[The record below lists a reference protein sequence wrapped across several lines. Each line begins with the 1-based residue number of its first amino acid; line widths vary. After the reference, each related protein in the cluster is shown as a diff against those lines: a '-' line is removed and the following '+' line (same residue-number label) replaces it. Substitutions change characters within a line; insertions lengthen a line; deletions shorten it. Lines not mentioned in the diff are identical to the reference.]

1 MKSIYVI
8 CGSDPGL
15 VGRRYQELIDELL
28 DPDQRVLALF
38 SVDGKDAT
46 ASQVLDEV
54 RTLPLLTQRKVVV
67 VRDASGFVSANRG
80 LLEDYFDAPCPS
92 GVLIL
97 AVETWQAN
105 TKLAKKLA
113 TAGELINVTAPKP
126 WEMPAA
132 LVEIAAK
139 RHAKKLHQEAADLL
153 VQLIGDDWSQVC
165 NELDKLVLFV
175 DQEKVISADHVE
187 QLAGHNRVFG
197 AFDVIDGLTSG
208 DTGRAIQRLRAMFDQ
223 DKAAEY
229 TVVGAFA
236 FHFRRLFQ
244 AKAMLAKGAHPTTV
258 AKELHLFWKVKD
270 SFMAQ
275 VQRLSL
281 EQIACLLATLAE
293 IDYQAK
299 TGQAKTEIAIERLI
313 LTIGRM
319 ARPQTAGPSPRHHL
333 S

>member
-1 MKSIYVI
+1 MKPIYVI
-8 CGSDPGL
+8 CGSDPAL
-15 VGRRYQELIDELL
+15 VGQRYQELIDELL
-28 DPDQRVLALF
+28 DPDQRALALF

-46 ASQVLDEV
+46 ASQILDEV

-67 VRDASGFVSANRG
+67 VRDAGGFVSANRG

-92 GVLIL
+92 GALIL
-97 AVETWQAN
+97 TVETWQAN

-113 TAGELINVTAPKP
+113 TLGELISVTAPKP
-126 WEMPAA
+126 WEMSAS
-132 LVEIAAK
+132 LVQLAAK
-139 RHAKKLHQEAADLL
+139 RHAKKLTQEAADLL
-153 VQLIGDDWSQVC
+153 VQLIGDDWAQVC

-175 DQEKVISADHVE
+175 DQERVVSADHVE

-197 AFDVIDGLTSG
+197 AFDVIDGLTRG
-208 DTGRAIQRLRAMFDQ
+208 ETGRAIQQLRAMFDQ
-223 DKAAEY
+223 NKAAEY

-236 FHFRRLFQ
+236 FHVRRLFQ
-244 AKAMLAKGAHPTTV
+244 AKALLAKGANPAAV

-281 EQIACLLATLAE
+281 EQIASLLATLAE
-293 IDYQAK
+293 IDYQVK
-299 TGQAKTEIAIERLI
+299 TGQARTEVAIERLV
-313 LTIGRM
+313 LTMGGM
-319 ARPQTAGPSPRHHL
+319 VRPQAAGPGPRHHL

>member
-8 CGSDPGL
+8 SGNDAGL
-15 VGRRYQELIDELL
+15 VGQRCQELIDELL
-28 DPDQRVLALF
+28 DPDQRALALF
-38 SVDGKDAT
+38 SVDGKEAT
-46 ASQVLDEV
+46 AAQVLDEI

-67 VRDASGFVSANRG
+67 VRDAGGFVSANREI
-80 LLEDYFDAPCPS
+80 LEGYFDAPCPS
-92 GVLIL
+92 GVLVL
-97 AVETWQAN
+97 TVETWQSN

-113 TAGELINVTAPKP
+113 AAGELISVAAPKP

-132 LVEIAAK
+132 LVDIAAK
-139 RHAKKLHQEAADLL
+139 RHAKKLAQDAADLL
-153 VQLIGDDWSQVC
+153 VQLIGDDWAQVC
-165 NELDKLVLFV
+165 NELDKLALFV

-208 DTGRAIQRLRAMFDQ
+208 DLGQAIQRLRAMFDQ
-223 DKAAEY
+223 DKTAEY

-236 FHFRRLFQ
+236 FHVRRLFQ
-244 AKAMLAKGAHPTTV
+244 AKAMLSKGANPAAV

-281 EQIACLLATLAE
+281 EQIASLLSTLAE

-299 TGQAKTEIAIERLI
+299 TGQAKAEVAIERLV
-313 LTIGRM
+313 LTMGRMVRPQIGR
-319 ARPQTAGPSPRHHL
+319 PNPR
-333 S
+333 